1 MRNTKWL
8 LVAIALIA
16 SAVPWHVS
24 AQTQKNGQDSTKS
37 ENQKVQRYK
46 LTGTVKSVDAKN
58 HKLIVDG
65 KDIPGFMAAMTMPY
79 NTGKDEDLSKIS
91 AGDQI
96 QADVVVGD
104 GETHLDKIKVTGQAK
119 DRAKQ

>member
-1 MRNTKWL
+1 MRSAKWVL
-8 LVAIALIA
+8 LGIALIA
-16 SAVPWHVS
+16 SAIPLCAS
-24 AQTQKNGQDSTKS
+24 AQTQKNDQDSTKS
-37 ENQKVQRYK
+37 QNQKVQRYK

-58 HKLIVDG
+58 RKLVVNN

>member
-1 MRNTKWL
+1 MRNAKWL
-8 LVAIALIA
+8 LVGIALIA
-16 SAVPWHVS
+16 PAAPWHAS

-58 HKLIVDG
+58 HKLVVDG
-65 KDIPGFMAAMTMPY
+65 NDIPGFMAAMTMPY
-79 NTGKDEDLSKIS
+79 SSGKDEDLSKIS

-104 GETHLDKIKVTGQAK
+104 GATHLESIKLAGPPKVK
-119 DRAKQ
+119 NK